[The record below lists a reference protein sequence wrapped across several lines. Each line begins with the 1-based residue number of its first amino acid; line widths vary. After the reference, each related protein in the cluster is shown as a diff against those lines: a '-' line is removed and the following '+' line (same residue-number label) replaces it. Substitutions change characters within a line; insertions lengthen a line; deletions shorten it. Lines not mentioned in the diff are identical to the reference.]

1 MRAFQLFLR
10 LLAGHVR
17 HARTAD
23 GHLVCS
29 TEDVQRWLMELSNR
43 IGEFNNMF
51 EFLDWFETKPS
62 TRAEM
67 DYAQHLKQT
76 IRKTKGERP

>member
-1 MRAFQLFLR
+1 MRAFQLFLK

-17 HARTAD
+17 HARLAD

-43 IGEFNNMF
+43 IGEFNNMT
-51 EFLDWFETKPS
+51 EFLDWFETTPQTKGD
-62 TRAEM
+62 M
-67 DYAQHLKQT
+67 DYAQHLKRQ
-76 IRKTKGERP
+76 IKP